1 MNRAIKTILLVVGVI
16 LLAYGIYT
24 MVVPE
29 TQISID
35 DLDLIEAPDNTT
47 AYITIILGIVAVALS
62 LIKEKSKKV

>member
-1 MNRAIKTILLVVGVI
+1 MNRAIKTILLVIGVI

-29 TQISID
+29 TKISID
-35 DLDLIEAPDNTT
+35 DLNLIEAPDNTT
-47 AYITIILGIVAVALS
+47 AYITIILGIVTVALS

>member
-29 TQISID
+29 AKISMS
-35 DLDLIEAPDNTT
+35 DLDLVNAPDNTN
-47 AYITIILGIVAVALS
+47 AYITIVLGIVAVALS
-62 LIKEKSKKV
+62 LIKEKSKNV

>member
-1 MNRAIKTILLVVGVI
+1 MNRAIKTILLVIGVI

-29 TQISID
+29 TKISID